1 LALLLKETDESCK
14 NDTRGALLFAMLR
27 RFMSS
32 RFTQGG
38 GERLILWAMLGG
50 LIGFLLGVVLTSLP
64 GGLLGALLGV
74 LVARRIGMIRPRL
87 PRDRQVDRD
96 AHPTHVARQ
105 AVHPEGITW
114 YPVQKSQDDR

>member
-1 LALLLKETDESCK
+1 M
-14 NDTRGALLFAMLR
+14 FAMLR

-105 AVHPEGITW
+105 VVHQEGVTW
-114 YPVQKSQDDR
+114 YPVQKSPDDR

>member
-1 LALLLKETDESCK
+1 
-14 NDTRGALLFAMLR
+14 
-27 RFMSS
+27 MST

-38 GERLILWAMLGG
+38 GERLILWAFLGG
-50 LIGFLLGVVLTSLP
+50 LIGFLLGVMLTQLP

-87 PRDRQVDRD
+87 PRDRQVERD

-105 AVHPEGITW
+105 VVHQEGITW
-114 YPVQKSQDDR
+114 CPIQKAPDDR